1 GSGQR
6 SGNGTRALSEPL
18 PDQDG
23 VLWVGDVEV
32 GAVVEVDPDPAG
44 VVEVRAGVPE
54 AQEGGDPLSAV
65 PEEDADG
72 SGSGVTVFLPEL
84 PGALRRVARHPSE
97 LLDGLGVR
105 LEWLPGGEA
114 RGQDCPAVSARSS
127 GRVALAVL
135 TTPDKTE
142 STAVDVRDG
151 DAVGRRFLAQ
161 GREP

>member
-1 GSGQR
+1 
-6 SGNGTRALSEPL
+6 
-18 PDQDG
+18 
-23 VLWVGDVEV
+23 
-32 GAVVEVDPDPAG
+32 
-44 VVEVRAGVPE
+44 
-54 AQEGGDPLSAV
+54 
-65 PEEDADG
+65 
-72 SGSGVTVFLPEL
+72 TVFLPEL
-84 PGALRRVARHPSE
+84 PGDLHRVARHPSE

-161 GREP
+161 GREPGRHLVEVRLRDREVQREEPALRLDLVPELAPGSPGLIDPGMLRRRHRRLKLIQPEPVVLPDEV